1 MLAILAESALRSFVL
16 GAIVWTGLNLF
27 RVRNP
32 HVHMAS
38 WVLVLLASLAM
49 PLLMHWMTF
58 TVTVDSLQAPAP
70 ASPSSIGTLLPEPSY
85 APLPSEPGIPESTRS
100 ESIIAINWYGLAS
113 VVYGLV
119 FVALLLRL
127 AVGAFLAWRLVR
139 AAEPLDERL
148 AIKDW
153 AIKDWDVRVSDAVS
167 GPVTFGSTIVL
178 PLDCVQWDLTKRQ
191 AVLAHEG
198 AHVANLDFYVLLLAS
213 LNRAA
218 FWFSPFAWWQL
229 IRLAELAEIV
239 SDAQALEVLDDR
251 LSYAEIL
258 LDLMRGVRRIPAGL
272 EMARPLTIRAR
283 IERILS
289 TTIAP
294 AKVGW
299 RKRFWI
305 AAAILPLVIV
315 SAGTIAYNTRPV
327 SASINDIA
335 GEAPTE
341 ASAVQRAA
349 FYSLDPTSVFAIF
362 FEGDDLYGQLTG
374 QRRLRLSVDGSGKY
388 VYQGVTGQIAIAI
401 GAEQS
406 PLELTLSRHGRDIRA
421 ERIAEMSAQHV
432 DAGASLDSFVGWYEL
447 NPYRALAV
455 TRNGDRL
462 YLQETGQP
470 KISVTA
476 RGSDAFG
483 NKGDLVVF
491 LRDDEAKV
499 TRLLLQDSIS
509 GPRLAP
515 RIAADKAGIIEE
527 RFARRI
533 AEVPDR
539 FRRQSPSPGSKEEI
553 LRAIAD
559 IQRGSPNY
567 DRMTAPIA
575 ARIRHQASELESIFK
590 KLGAVES
597 AFFRGVGGGGYD
609 VYGVKFAN
617 GTAEFRVLLEPD
629 GKIDDVIFRADGNE
643 RVGGIVACAN
653 EKDLR
658 AQADTTPIHVHFH
671 NITGTNIEIYRL
683 NSEGKRTIHGV
694 LGENMSSSV
703 LTTVDSPWVVADA
716 SGACLEIVLPGQR
729 TRFNTIEEAR
739 PDGLSEHATSRRAA
753 PLAGSEEMLRQY
765 IETVARGEPNYDRM
779 TDEVAAQTRAQL
791 AFYRGILGRLG
802 GLHALSFAG
811 VTSMG
816 NDIYITHFANGT
828 AEWRIGLAKDGS
840 IGRIALGPQ

>member
-1 MLAILAESALRSFVL
+1 MLAVLAESALRSFVL
-16 GAIVWTGLNLF
+16 GGIVWTGLTLF

-32 HVHMAS
+32 HMHMAS
-38 WVLVLLASLAM
+38 WVLVLFASLSM
-49 PLLMHWMTF
+49 PLLMHWMTL
-58 TVTVDSLQAPAP
+58 TVTIDALQVPAP
-70 ASPSSIGTLLPEPSY
+70 ASPPSTGMLLPEPPYES
-85 APLPSEPGIPESTRS
+85 LPSEPGIPQTTHGESN
-100 ESIIAINWYGLAS
+100 IVINWYGLAS
-113 VVYGLV
+113 AIYGLV
-119 FVALLLRL
+119 FIALLLRL

-139 AAEPLDERL
+139 AADPLDEP
-148 AIKDW
+148 W
-153 AIKDWDVRVSDAVS
+153 AIKSRAIKDVRVSNAVS

-178 PLDCVQWDLTKRQ
+178 PLDYVQWDLTKRQ

-213 LNRAA
+213 LNRAI

-258 LDLMRGVRRIPAGL
+258 LDFVRGDRRIPAGL

-283 IERILS
+283 IEQILS

-305 AAAILPLVIV
+305 VAAILPVVIV
-315 SAGTIAYNTRPV
+315 SAGTIAYKTRPV
-327 SASINDIA
+327 
-335 GEAPTE
+335 P
-341 ASAVQRAA
+341 ASANEVGEEALTAARAPQRVS
-349 FYSLDPTSVFAIF
+349 FYSLGPSVFALF
-362 FEGDDLYGQLTG
+362 WDGDELFGQLSG
-374 QRRLRLSVDGSGKY
+374 QRRLRLLGDGEGRY
-388 VYQGVTGQIAIAI
+388 VYRGGSGQIAVTM
-401 GAEQS
+401 GAERR
-406 PLELTLSRHGRDIRA
+406 PTEVTLSGNGRELRGA
-421 ERIAEMSAQHV
+421 RIAEISAQQSE
-432 DAGASLDSFVGWYEL
+432 ASASLDSYVGWYEL
-447 NPYRALAV
+447 NSYRALSV
-455 TRNGDRL
+455 SRDGDQL
-462 YLQETGQP
+462 YVQETGQP
-470 KISVTA
+470 KFRVTA

-483 NKGDLVVF
+483 NDDDLVVF
-491 LRDDEAKV
+491 LRDDQAKV
-499 TRLLLQDSIS
+499 TQVLLQERAF
-509 GPRLAP
+509 GPRLASQTT
-515 RIAADKAGIIEE
+515 ADKAKTIEE
-527 RFARRI
+527 RFTRRI

-539 FRRQSPSPGSKEEI
+539 FRAQTPFPGSKQEI

-559 IQRGSPNY
+559 IERGSPNY
-567 DRMTAPIA
+567 DRMTAPFA
-575 ARIRHQASELESIFK
+575 ARIRHDARELGSIFK
-590 KLGAVES
+590 AYGAVES

-609 VYGVKFAN
+609 VYGVKFAK
-617 GTAEFRVLLEPD
+617 GMAEFRVLMDPD
-629 GKIDDVIFRADGNE
+629 GKIDDMIFRADGND

-658 AQADTTPIHVHFH
+658 AQADTTPVHVHFH
-671 NITGTNIEIYRL
+671 NTTGMNIQIYRL
-683 NSEGKRTIHGV
+683 DSEGKRAIHGV

-753 PLAGSEEMLRQY
+753 PMAGSEEMLRQY
-765 IETVARGEPNYDRM
+765 IQAVARGEPNYDRM
-779 TDEVAAQTRAQL
+779 TAEVAAQTRQQL
-791 AFYRGILGRLG
+791 AFYRGILSSLG
-802 GLHALSFAG
+802 ELNALSFAG

-816 NDIYITHFANGT
+816 NDIYMTHFAKGT